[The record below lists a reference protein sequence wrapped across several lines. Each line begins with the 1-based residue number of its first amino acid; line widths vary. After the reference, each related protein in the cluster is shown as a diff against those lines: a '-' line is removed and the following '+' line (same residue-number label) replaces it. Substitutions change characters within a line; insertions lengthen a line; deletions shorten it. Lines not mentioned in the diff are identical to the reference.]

1 MPSAMQSE
9 ASHAK
14 TSNAFGAE
22 SLKVF
27 SACFIRAST
36 AVTMCPRDYG
46 DGETLNPPRRVG
58 QTAAWEFTTNHPR
71 PFS

>member
-36 AVTMCPRDYG
+36 ATTMCPRDY
-46 DGETLNPPRRVG
+46 GETLNPPRRVG
-58 QTAAWEFTTNHPR
+58 QTAAREFMTNHPR